1 MTEVAVTRTV
11 ARLPN
16 SFFFFFRIF
25 VVSKNLM
32 TMAER
37 IEDDKIE
44 NDKERQTEEMAVDGV
59 CKEGEAMS
67 EGCYKSSG
75 KGRRRCSREPA
86 S

>member
-1 MTEVAVTRTV
+1 
-11 ARLPN
+11 
-16 SFFFFFRIF
+16 
-25 VVSKNLM
+25 
-32 TMAER
+32 MAER
-37 IEDDKIE
+37 IEEDKIE
-44 NDKERQTEEMAVDGV
+44 NDKERQSEEMAVDGV

>member
-11 ARLPN
+11 ARLLN

-37 IEDDKIE
+37 IEYDKIE
-44 NDKERQTEEMAVDGV
+44 NDKERQTEEMAVDRV

>member
-16 SFFFFFRIF
+16 SLFFFFRIF

-37 IEDDKIE
+37 IEYDKIE
-44 NDKERQTEEMAVDGV
+44 NDKERQTEEMAVDRV
-59 CKEGEAMS
+59 CKKGEAMS
-67 EGCYKSSG
+67 DGCYKSSG
-75 KGRRRCSREPA
+75 KRRRRCSREPA

>member
-1 MTEVAVTRTV
+1 
-11 ARLPN
+11 
-16 SFFFFFRIF
+16 
-25 VVSKNLM
+25 M

-44 NDKERQTEEMAVDGV
+44 NDKERQTEEMAVDRV

-67 EGCYKSSG
+67 DGCYKSSG